1 LYYSNYTNK
10 IFFGNTMPSRNKTQ
24 KRRGGNFTIAS
35 LGKAAMDVLIPA
47 SLFYAAK
54 RAQKGRSIRKMLKRR

>member
-1 LYYSNYTNK
+1 MATRRTRK
-10 IFFGNTMPSRNKTQ
+10 H
-24 KRRGGNFTIAS
+24 RGGNFTLAS

-54 RAQKGRSIRKMLKRR
+54 KVQRGRSVRKTLRSR

>member
-1 LYYSNYTNK
+1 MATRKN
-10 IFFGNTMPSRNKTQ
+10 
-24 KRRGGNFTIAS
+24 RRGGNFTLAS

-54 RAQKGRSIRKMLKRR
+54 KIQRGRSVRKTLRSR

>member
-1 LYYSNYTNK
+1 MARQTRK
-10 IFFGNTMPSRNKTQ
+10 
-24 KRRGGNFTIAS
+24 RGGNFTLAS

-54 RAQKGRSIRKMLKRR
+54 RVQRGRSVRKTLRNR

>member
-1 LYYSNYTNK
+1 MT
-10 IFFGNTMPSRNKTQ
+10 TRRNKT
-24 KRRGGNFTIAS
+24 RRGGNFTLAS

-54 RAQKGRSIRKMLKRR
+54 RVQNGRSVRKTLRSR

>member
-1 LYYSNYTNK
+1 MTTRK
-10 IFFGNTMPSRNKTQ
+10 NKTQ
-24 KRRGGNFTIAS
+24 KRRGGNFTLAS

-54 RAQKGRSIRKMLKRR
+54 RVQRGRSVRKVMKRR

>member
-1 LYYSNYTNK
+1 
-10 IFFGNTMPSRNKTQ
+10 MPSRKKTQ
-24 KRRGGNFTIAS
+24 KRRGGNYTLMS

-54 RAQKGRSIRKMLKRR
+54 HVQRGRSIKKLMRRR

>member
-1 LYYSNYTNK
+1 MATRKNRT
-10 IFFGNTMPSRNKTQ
+10 
-24 KRRGGNFTIAS
+24 RRGGNFTLAS

-54 RAQKGRSIRKMLKRR
+54 KVQRGRSVRKTLRSR

>member
-1 LYYSNYTNK
+1 MTTRKNRT
-10 IFFGNTMPSRNKTQ
+10 
-24 KRRGGNFTIAS
+24 RRGGNYTLAS

-54 RAQKGRSIRKMLKRR
+54 SVQKGRSVRKTLRSR

>member
-1 LYYSNYTNK
+1 MTTRRTRK
-10 IFFGNTMPSRNKTQ
+10 
-24 KRRGGNFTIAS
+24 RGGNYTLAS

-54 RAQKGRSIRKMLKRR
+54 SVQKGRSVRKTLRSR

>member
-1 LYYSNYTNK
+1 MAT
-10 IFFGNTMPSRNKTQ
+10 RKT
-24 KRRGGNFTIAS
+24 RRGGNFTLAS

-54 RAQKGRSIRKMLKRR
+54 KVQRGRSVRKTLRRR

>member
-1 LYYSNYTNK
+1 MATR
-10 IFFGNTMPSRNKTQ
+10 RNRTK
-24 KRRGGNFTIAS
+24 KRGGNFTLAS

-54 RAQKGRSIRKMLKRR
+54 KVQRGRSVRKTLRSR

>member
-1 LYYSNYTNK
+1 
-10 IFFGNTMPSRNKTQ
+10 MPSRNKTQ